1 VISAVLLHGCA
12 TRHQGPPGGSP
23 VGVPA
28 APVAA
33 PAPAAETPRPADG
46 QARFEGNPVVAS
58 YDGRE
63 IRSAE
68 LGQWFLRTYR
78 REALAALSKLVGLE
92 MVEREARRIGL
103 TCPQQVLD
111 ATRLDLQERLQRDA
125 AVAYGIGADVKR
137 FVQLRYQQSVDDYL
151 DQRLEEAR
159 QRWLFSRIIRL
170 EAMRTDRVELAM
182 IVTKDLETIRDV
194 ERRLQEGADFGRVAG
209 RFSVHESKSRGGML
223 PPLPREALNPAV
235 ASRAFEMT
243 VGERSGIL
251 DVDDGRGRRQ
261 FEIFQVRR
269 RFPGRDV
276 GWTDVAAEIEAGLE
290 ASPVS
295 PMEWTAWYLRL
306 ERVYNVRVFSNL

>member
-1 VISAVLLHGCA
+1 MISAVLLHGCA

-209 RFSVHESKSRGGML
+209 RFSVHESKSRGGGGA
-223 PPLPREALNPAV
+223 PPAPPG
-235 ASRAFEMT
+235 SRAP
-243 VGERSGIL
+243 
-251 DVDDGRGRRQ
+251 RR
-261 FEIFQVRR
+261 
-269 RFPGRDV
+269 
-276 GWTDVAAEIEAGLE
+276 AARPADSAG
-290 ASPVS
+290 
-295 PMEWTAWYLRL
+295 
-306 ERVYNVRVFSNL
+306 